1 MIRKIVVCLLPT
13 VLLLIVSLS
22 VAQQA
27 KKIPTIG
34 VLRPGSPSPPDPLI
48 QQFRQGLRELGYLEG
63 KNILIEYRY
72 AEGKS
77 DRLPDLAAE
86 LVRIKVDVIVT
97 TDTPAIRAAKQATT
111 TIPIVMA
118 NVADPVATG
127 LVASLARPG
136 GNITGLSNLAPDL
149 DQKRLELLK
158 ETLPK
163 ATRVALIWQ
172 SGNPAQMLRL
182 NAIHAAAQASGLKLQ
197 ALEVRNADELASA
210 FESAARERAGA
221 LIVPAAMV
229 AAYRR
234 QIADFAGNKKLP
246 VIYDTRE
253 SVEEA
258 GGLMSY
264 GPDLLGLYRRSAI
277 FVDKILKGVKPADL
291 PVEQPMK
298 FELVINLKTA
308 KALGLTIPP
317 NLLARADKVIK

>member
-1 MIRKIVVCLLPT
+1 MSKKILVSVVST
-13 VLLLIVSLS
+13 LLLASAHLAE
-22 VAQQA
+22 AQQA

-97 TDTPAIRAAKQATT
+97 TDTPAIRAARRATT

-127 LVASLARPG
+127 LIASLARPG

-172 SGNPAQMLRL
+172 SGPDAKIESDTGRGSGVGVE
-182 NAIHAAAQASGLKLQ
+182 ASG
-197 ALEVRNADELASA
+197 
-210 FESAARERAGA
+210 
-221 LIVPAAMV
+221 
-229 AAYRR
+229 
-234 QIADFAGNKKLP
+234 
-246 VIYDTRE
+246 
-253 SVEEA
+253 A
-258 GGLMSY
+258 GGARC
-264 GPDLLGLYRRSAI
+264 RRTSERI
-277 FVDKILKGVKPADL
+277 
-291 PVEQPMK
+291 
-298 FELVINLKTA
+298 
-308 KALGLTIPP
+308 
-317 NLLARADKVIK
+317 

>member
-1 MIRKIVVCLLPT
+1 MGRKIIICLLPT
-13 VLLLIVSLS
+13 ALLSIVSFAE
-22 VAQQA
+22 AQQP

-34 VLRPGSPSPPDPLI
+34 VLRPGSLSPPDPLVR
-48 QQFRQGLRELGYLEG
+48 QFRQGLRDLGYMEG

-111 TIPIVMA
+111 TTPIVMA

-136 GNITGLSNLAPDL
+136 GNVTGLSNLAPDL

-182 NAIHAAAQASGLKLQ
+182 KAIQAAAQVSGLMLQ
-197 ALEVRNADELASA
+197 ALEVRNADDLASA
-210 FESAARERAGA
+210 FESAARERAAA
-221 LIVPAAMV
+221 LMVPAAMV

-234 QIADFAGNKKLP
+234 QIADFAGNKRLP
-246 VIYDTRE
+246 VIYDTGE

-264 GPDLLGLYRRSAI
+264 GPDLLDMYRRAATY
-277 FVDKILKGVKPADL
+277 VDKILKGRKPADL
-291 PVEQPMK
+291 PVEQPMR

-308 KALGLTIPP
+308 KALGLTIPHEV
-317 NLLARADKVIK
+317 LSRADKVIK

>member
-1 MIRKIVVCLLPT
+1 MKSRIIVCLLPT
-13 VLLLIVSLS
+13 ALLSTVSF
-22 VAQQA
+22 VEAQQA
-27 KKIPTIG
+27 RKIPTIG

-48 QQFRQGLRELGYLEG
+48 QQFRKGLSELGYIEG
-63 KNILIEYRY
+63 KNVQIEYRY

-97 TDTPAIRAAKQATT
+97 TDTPAIRAARQATT

-127 LVASLARPG
+127 LIASLARPG
-136 GNITGLSNLAPDL
+136 GNITGLSNLAPEL

-158 ETLPK
+158 ETFPK

-182 NAIHAAAQASGLKLQ
+182 KAIQEAAQASGLKLQ

-210 FESAARERAGA
+210 FESAARERVAA

-234 QIADFAGNKKLP
+234 EIADFAGKKRLP

-264 GPDLLGLYRRSAI
+264 GPDLLDLYRRSAI
-277 FVDKILKGVKPADL
+277 YVDKILKGAKPADL

-308 KALGLTIPP
+308 KALGLTVPQSV
-317 NLLARADKVIK
+317 LYRADKVIK